1 MSNRATPPSFL
12 IYIPH
17 AIDFRWDSVWAP
29 RLAGFPVNIVYVGR
43 IEGVGLTQA
52 TYVFDPGTL
61 IEGEQTRQMRY
72 RPTIES
78 DFSVLVVLHPE
89 GRIETFKYRA
99 SEMICEASG
108 PDFRTAMIQTTGR
121 GLALDEPNDNQD
133 SARQPCD

>member
-1 MSNRATPPSFL
+1 MVTT
-12 IYIPH
+12 
-17 AIDFRWDSVWAP
+17 DSGP
-29 RLAGFPVNIVYVGR
+29 LPVGNG
-43 IEGVGLTQA
+43 E
-52 TYVFDPGTL
+52 PGTAASAPL
-61 IEGEQTRQMRY
+61 ALFIRRTETLLHATQMRY
-72 RPTIES
+72 RPSIES
-78 DFSVLVVLHPE
+78 DFSVLVVLHPK